1 MKMRFYIEKATGNL
15 ISTLEEL
22 SPYRYTEVD
31 VDSYI
36 REMDELERYNQL
48 QKEQAE
54 GQENEVDS

>member
-48 QKEQAE
+48 
-54 GQENEVDS
+54 